1 MITKEEVL
9 YLYTPD
15 VTQDSLVY
23 FSRNWEPLGKI
34 SLSQMGVIP
43 HRSAELDMNIS
54 SPEFAGICV
63 LTSNDDKLIAL
74 VSCPG
79 HSLSADTRGNQP
91 F

>member
-15 VTQDSLVY
+15 VIQDSLIY
-23 FSRNWEPLGKI
+23 FSRNWEPLVKI
-34 SLSQMGVIP
+34 SLFQVGVIP
-43 HRSAELDMNIS
+43 HRSAEPDMNIS

-74 VSCPG
+74 ASCPG
-79 HSLSADTRGNQP
+79 HGLSADTGGNQP